1 MTNIEANVDNVGSA
15 FFNKVPVVTV
25 HKENIYQ
32 VKETLISD
40 IQVFNNFSYL
50 CDIDVNFF
58 WVIWKLKAFDVH
70 SIMSSVSVTF
80 HSQTTLL
87 QNCSFLAVDCELS
100 GLGERKRLNVAAV
113 DERWEI
119 NHCTWNFD
127 IILMIFLQV

>member
-1 MTNIEANVDNVGSA
+1 MTNIEANGDNVGSA

-25 HKENIYQ
+25 HKENIDQ

-50 CDIDVNFF
+50 CDIDINFF
-58 WVIWKLKAFDVH
+58 WVTWKLEAFDVH
-70 SIMSSVSVTF
+70 SKMLSVSVTF

-113 DERWEI
+113 DERWENKLFLCLKLNI
-119 NHCTWNFD
+119 N
-127 IILMIFLQV
+127 IILLQV